1 MEYQAGSEIIKELG
15 SRIFLKHKVKSWS
28 FDKGF
33 WHKDNK
39 LFLVQEVDTV
49 VLPKKGKC
57 NKDEAEEEMR
67 PLFRKLR
74 NKHSAVQSNINELE
88 HRGLNRCL
96 DKGLPNFKRYVG
108 LAVCAFNLRKIGQ
121 HLIALQPRI

>member
-1 MEYQAGSEIIKELG
+1 MEYQADSEIVKELG

-57 NKDEAEEEMR
+57 NKDEAEEEKR

-74 NKHSAVQSNINELE
+74 NKHSAV
-88 HRGLNRCL
+88 
-96 DKGLPNFKRYVG
+96 
-108 LAVCAFNLRKIGQ
+108 
-121 HLIALQPRI
+121 